1 MFEKFKIGLSIFL
14 IISLCS
20 CTGKNKGKSK
30 QSLITE
36 ISVRRIKIPGEVG
49 FLSDSFIKKSIEDI
63 LGKSGA
69 FPYKPGAQ
77 TTRPWIVE
85 IKWFVREV
93 AAVRSRLVDG
103 QIHDRATETG
113 VEIIL
118 RPLFKDEKAEPFRG
132 INEKYVTFSK
142 IAPGDIGEKLKESL
156 VGNIRAAM
164 ETIISESTLVKAS
177 DKEIL
182 GNLKSGEDSVRL
194 SSLAIVSRREMK
206 SAVPVLIE
214 MLRKEKDMSVKLR
227 IAGVLGVLKD
237 EKAVEALSEL
247 ALVSS
252 EEHAVVIMNIIGNIG
267 GKRAITFLRW
277 MESSHH
283 SRIVRKGAENILIRL
298 NLK

>member
-1 MFEKFKIGLSIFL
+1 MFEKYKIVLNIL
-14 IISLCS
+14 IIITLCS
-20 CTGKNKGKSK
+20 CTEKKKSK
-30 QSLITE
+30 STRSLITE
-36 ISVRRIKIPGEVG
+36 ISVRKIKIPGEVG
-49 FLSDSFIKKSIEDI
+49 FLSDDFIKKSVNEI
-63 LGKSGA
+63 LEKSSA

-77 TTRPWIVE
+77 TTRPWILE

-118 RPLFKDEKAEPFRG
+118 RPLFKDEKSEPFRG

-164 ETIISESTLVKAS
+164 ETILSESTLVQAS
-177 DKEIL
+177 DEEIL
-182 GNLKSGEDSVRL
+182 RNLKSSEDSIRL
-194 SSLAIVSRREMK
+194 SALVIVGRRELNT
-206 SAVPVLIE
+206 AAPVLIE
-214 MLRKEKDMSVKLR
+214 MLRKENDMSVKLR
-227 IAGVLGVLKD
+227 IAGVLGILKD
-237 EKAVEALSEL
+237 TKSVEALSEL

-283 SRIVRKGAENILIRL
+283 SRIVRKGAENILVRL